1 MDSRSVPPPV
11 PEAPAP
17 TPPRN
22 PIDTLRALLAMP
34 PADRI
39 AALASRT
46 PQQREIVAARL
57 KEFDAMSLAERELR
71 LRLLEVHYYLVPLL
85 QSEPAA
91 RRHLLTQVPA
101 SHRRLLEARL
111 RTWDSLPAEQQK
123 TLLANEDQMRSFQSF
138 GTNTPPPLP
147 PPATASAPS
156 PSQREQLESSLAR
169 WRSSPPTQRQRV
181 FAQFQQ
187 LSTLDERERAQLL
200 KRLPPTERDQ
210 VERSLAA
217 FEKLPPEHRAQWLEA
232 FERFSNLSAD
242 ERRAFLNSAARWE
255 AMAPAERRAWR
266 EVVAEFPPLPT
277 ALPPLPSA
285 SAPASRRPLATNA
298 QVGLEP

>member
-1 MDSRSVPPPV
+1 
-11 PEAPAP
+11 
-17 TPPRN
+17 
-22 PIDTLRALLAMP
+22 MP

-46 PQQREIVAARL
+46 PKQREIVAARL
-57 KEFDAMSLAERELR
+57 KEFDVMSAAERELR
-71 LRLLEVHYYLVPLL
+71 LRLLEVRYYLVPLL
-85 QSEPAA
+85 QTEPAA
-91 RRHLLTQVPA
+91 RTNLLAQLPA
-101 SHRRLLEARL
+101 SHRRLIEARL
-111 RTWDSLPAEQQK
+111 RTWDNLPPEQQK
-123 TLLANEDQMRSFQSF
+123 TLLANEDQLWSFQSF

-147 PPATASAPS
+147 PLVAASPPS
-156 PSQREQLESSLAR
+156 PGQREQLESNLAK

-187 LSTLDERERAQLL
+187 LSALDERERARLL
-200 KRLPPTERDQ
+200 QRLPQTEREQ
-210 VERSLAA
+210 VERSLTA
-217 FEKLPPEHRAQWLEA
+217 FEKLPPENRAKWLEA
-232 FERFSNLSAD
+232 FERFSSLSSD

-255 AMAPAERRAWR
+255 AMAPTERRAWR
-266 EVVAEFPPLPT
+266 EVVAELPPLPT